1 MKTKF
6 LSVWRLAPALALA
19 LSVPACGPTTIDL
32 PLGADTEVLIDQMG
46 VPHIYANSDR
56 DAMFASGYVM
66 AKLRLFQLEM
76 VRRQAHGMQ
85 SEVVGEKGLKGDL
98 AARTFAFAQWGKK
111 SREAMRQDYPDEAQ
125 LIEAFVRGINHYI
138 DRVKRGEASL
148 PPEMSKDALDFAPTA
163 WSDDDPYIVG
173 KMLSFGMSSSL
184 DSELLASVMKALA
197 PQFPAN
203 FPLCMPVRN
212 AFTMPGVSTQG
223 IAGNPVVPQGQP
235 SSVAITPSQ
244 RAQALQ
250 ALGESSKLA
259 PELGSNNWAV
269 AAKATAQGTP
279 ILAGDP
285 HQPYGSPIRFFVQH
299 INSADKGGSL
309 DVVGFGFAGTPGVQ
323 LGHNR
328 NVAWAATTNFADVMD
343 LWEVAAPSG
352 NKLSVGG
359 TDRTVALRSV
369 KIRVRSVGGKVPTG
383 DDMSDVREYQ
393 ITDVPG
399 VGVLLPDELLPV
411 PRAILTPQ
419 QILFAWTG
427 FAPTHEAAMYIGLDR
442 SKTLNEW
449 EGAARRLEVGAV
461 NLIAADQKNI
471 RYRVHA
477 QVPDRGTAH
486 TMGIQPWK
494 LMSGS
499 DPRTL
504 WTGKF
509 LSDDKLPQA
518 RDPER
523 GYLATANNEP
533 FGFTADGRVDN
544 DPYYYGYFYDPGDRA
559 ARIESELSRL
569 TKRGKITPAEMTEL
583 QWDARS
589 TLADDLI
596 PALAQAIVDLGT
608 DPQLAQF
615 RNRPELLAM
624 FTQLSSWDRQMRRSS
639 SEAVMFFAF
648 AHFATVRALSDDLG
662 PLLPK
667 LFDIEPAYAYKPL
680 RLALRK
686 VKEAEPLIGADRN
699 FILMSG
705 LADAADWLKQ
715 RFGNTLPS
723 QTMPYQWKDVHSA
736 AFDHVLGD
744 KWNAGNFPVDGSVG
758 TVNVSSSAM
767 SDPSGKIKQTWS
779 THQGSLFRMI
789 VSFDGTGAPSAAV
802 NFPRGNAGDPQ
813 SPFYGNQHQNWL
825 AGKQEKLLFNRSE
838 VESNLAEKLLLRRDG
853 TVN

>member
-6 LSVWRLAPALALA
+6 LSAWRIAPVVAMA
-19 LSVPACGPTTIDL
+19 LSVPACSPTTIDL

-46 VPHIYANSDR
+46 IPHIYAASDR
-56 DAMFASGYVM
+56 DALFASGYVM

-76 VRRQAHGMQ
+76 VRRQAHGTQ
-85 SEVVGEKGLKGDL
+85 SEVVGEKGLRGDL
-98 AARTFAFAQWGKK
+98 LARSFAFAEWGRR

-138 DRVKRGEASL
+138 SRVKKGEASL
-148 PPEMSKDALDFAPTA
+148 PPEMAKDALDFAPTE

-173 KMLSFGMSSSL
+173 KMLSFGMSSSI
-184 DSELLASVMKALA
+184 DSELLASVLKVLTPM
-197 PQFPAN
+197 FPTD
-203 FPLCMPVRN
+203 FPMCMPTRN
-212 AFTMPGVSTQG
+212 AFTMPGVMPQG
-223 IAGNPVVPQGQP
+223 IAGPQVAPQGQP
-235 SSVAITPSQ
+235 SIPTVSESL
-244 RAQALQ
+244 RAQALARLSQ
-250 ALGESSKLA
+250 ADKLA

-269 AAKATAQGTP
+269 SAKASATGTP

-285 HQPYGSPIRFFVQH
+285 HQPYGSPIRFFAQH

-343 LWEVAAPSG
+343 LFEVGAPSN
-352 NKLSVGG
+352 NKISFGG
-359 TDRTVALRSV
+359 TDREVKLRNE
-369 KIRVRSVGGKVPTG
+369 KIRIRSNGAKVPAA
-383 DDMSDVREYQ
+383 DDMTDVREYQ

-399 VGVLLPDELLPV
+399 VGVLLPDDLLPV
-411 PRAILTPQ
+411 PRAILTPN

-427 FAPTHEAAMYIGLDR
+427 FAPTHEAAMYLGLDR
-442 SKTLNEW
+442 SKTLNDW
-449 EGAARRLEVGAV
+449 EGAAKRLEVGAV
-461 NLIAADQKNI
+461 NLVAADQKNI

-486 TMGIQPWK
+486 KMGIQPWK
-494 LMSGS
+494 LMNGT
-499 DPRTL
+499 DPRAV

-509 LSDDKLPQA
+509 LSEDKLPQA

-523 GYLATANNEP
+523 GFLATANNEP

-559 ARIESELSRL
+559 ARIESELERL
-569 TKRGKITPAEMTEL
+569 VKRGKVTAADMAEL

-589 TLADDLI
+589 TLADDLL
-596 PALAQAIVDLGT
+596 PALAQAVAELGT
-608 DPQLAQF
+608 DSSLASF
-615 RNRPELLAM
+615 RNRPELLGM
-624 FTQLSSWDRQMRRSS
+624 FTQMSSWDRQMRRKS

-648 AHFATVRALSDDLG
+648 AHFVTTRALSDELG

-667 LFDIEPAYAYKPL
+667 LFDLEPAFAYKPM

-686 VKEAEPLIGADRN
+686 VKEAEPLIGANRN
-699 FILMSG
+699 YILMAG

-715 RFGNTLPS
+715 RFGSTLPS

-736 AFDHVLGD
+736 AFDHPLGD

-767 SDPSGKIKQTWS
+767 SDSAGKLKQTWS
-779 THQGSLFRMI
+779 ARQGSLFRMI
-789 VSFDGTGAPSAAV
+789 VTFDGTGSPSAVV
-802 NFPRGNAGDPQ
+802 NFPRGNSGDPQ
-813 SPFYGNQHQNWL
+813 SPFFSNTHQNWL
-825 AGKQEKLLFNRSE
+825 DGKQEKMLFDRSE
-838 VESNLAEKLLLRRDG
+838 VEANLAEKLLLRRDG
-853 TVN
+853 SVN